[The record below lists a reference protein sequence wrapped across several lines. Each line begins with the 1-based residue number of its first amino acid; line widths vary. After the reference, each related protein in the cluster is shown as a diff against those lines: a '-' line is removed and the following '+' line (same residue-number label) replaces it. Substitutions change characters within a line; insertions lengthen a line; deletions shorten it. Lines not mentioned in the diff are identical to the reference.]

1 MSDMHILTFKHF
13 EVKIQN
19 TGKHVFLG
27 ISVTEPGQQAIST
40 SQVLPPEV
48 VAQLA
53 AMLESAARE
62 GEGLV

>member
-1 MSDMHILTFKHF
+1 MSDMRILTFKHF
-13 EVKIQN
+13 EVKVQN

-27 ISVTEPGQQAIST
+27 ISVAEPGRQAISI
-40 SQVLPPEV
+40 SQILPREV
-48 VAQLA
+48 AAQIA